1 MRVRL
6 AEWFTLIQ
14 ISSDVLSVLVAFSLA
29 YYLKVKGIVG
39 GEEYVLGFDQY
50 FPFVLIIALFQIV
63 VFFSLR
69 LYSLARRPFVKEI
82 GLLFYACII
91 WSGIVLALLFLQ
103 RQFYF
108 SRLLLASAII
118 IFFSLGFLTRFLLRI
133 FRRIAYKIGVGVR
146 GVVVIGAKEQSM
158 YLADQLQRMYG
169 WQLLGII
176 KEENLEQLS
185 LSELFSPWQKD
196 NHSQIEEVWLASDEV
211 SPMREEEIFDFCA
224 DNKITYR
231 YVPNFFASSSKK
243 VESLFVGDYPLLEV
257 LPTPLTGWGKIIKRV
272 LDIVGSFVGLIILSP
287 IFLLI
292 GLLIKVFTPGPVF
305 IGLERVG
312 IKKNS
317 QLALAKPK
325 SRSGFFLERVGEEK
339 KENTFTMYKFRSMSV
354 GAHKKRDELMALNER
369 KDGPLFKLKDDPRVT
384 PLGRF
389 MRKFRIDELLQLWN
403 VLKGDMALIGPR
415 AHEHGEVSKYIHKQM
430 RILRI
435 KPGMTGMAQ
444 VSGASDL
451 PFEQEVKLE
460 SYYIQNWSL
469 WLDVQILL
477 RTVWVVITK
486 KGAA

>member
-14 ISSDVLSVLVAFSLA
+14 IPSDVLSVLVAFSLA
-29 YYLKVKGIVG
+29 YYLKVQGIIG
-39 GEEYVLGFDQY
+39 GEEYVLGFNQY
-50 FPFVLIIALFQIV
+50 LPFVLIIALFQII

-69 LYSLARRPFVKEI
+69 LYSLDRRPFVKEI
-82 GLLFYACII
+82 GLLFYACLI
-91 WSGIVLALLFLQ
+91 WSGIVLAMLFLQ

-118 IFFSLGFLTRFLLRI
+118 ILFSLGILSRFLLRVL
-133 FRRIAYKIGVGVR
+133 RRIAYKIGVGIR
-146 GVVVIGAKEQSM
+146 GVLVIGSEEESL
-158 YLADQLQRMYG
+158 YLAHQLQLMHG

-176 KEENLEQLS
+176 KERDLEQLT
-185 LSELFSPWQKD
+185 LNELFTPWQKEQ
-196 NHSQIEEVWLASDEV
+196 SWQIEEVWLASDKV
-211 SPMREEEIFDFCA
+211 SPGREEEIFDFCA

-257 LPTPLTGWGKIIKRV
+257 LPTPLTGWGKITKRV
-272 LDIVGSFVGLIILSP
+272 LDILGSLVGLIVLSP
-287 IFLLI
+287 VFLAI
-292 GLLIKVFTPGPVF
+292 AGIIKIFTPGPIF

-317 QLALAKPK
+317 PSDLSKPRAK
-325 SRSGFFLERVGEEK
+325 SGFFLELVGEAK
-339 KENTFTMYKFRSMSV
+339 KESTFTMYKFRSMSV
-354 GAHKKRDELMALNER
+354 GAHQKRDDLMALNER
-369 KDGPLFKLKDDPRVT
+369 KDGPLFKLKNDPRVT
-384 PLGRF
+384 PLGKF
-389 MRKFRIDELLQLWN
+389 LRKFRIDELPQLWN

-415 AHEHGEVSKYIHKQM
+415 AHEYGEVAKYSQKQM

-451 PFEQEVKLE
+451 AFEQEVKLE

-469 WLDVQILL
+469 WLDLQILL

>member
-1 MRVRL
+1 MKVRL

-14 ISSDVLSVLVAFSLA
+14 IPSDVLSVLIAFSLA
-29 YYLKVKGIVG
+29 YFLKVHGLIG
-39 GEEYVLGFDQY
+39 GEEYVLGFNQY
-50 FPFVLIIALFQIV
+50 LPFVLVIALFQVV
-63 VFFSLR
+63 VFFSLQ
-69 LYSLARRPFVKEI
+69 LYSLDRRPFVKEI

-91 WSGIVLALLFLQ
+91 WSGVVLALLFLQ

-118 IFFSLGFLTRFLLRI
+118 IFFLLGFFTRFLLRI
-133 FRRIAYKIGVGVR
+133 LKRIAYKIGLGVR
-146 GVVVIGAKEQSM
+146 GVLVIGGQEQAM
-158 YLADQLQRMYG
+158 YLANELQRMYG

-176 KEENLEQLS
+176 KEENLDRLT
-185 LSELFSPWQKD
+185 LNELFAPWQKGQE
-196 NHSQIEEVWLASDEV
+196 SQVEEVWLASDTI
-211 SPMREEEIFDFCA
+211 SPVREEEFFDFCA
-224 DNKITYR
+224 DNKITFR

-243 VESLFVGDYPLLEV
+243 IESLFVGDYPLLEV
-257 LPTPLTGWGKIIKRV
+257 LPTPLTGWGKIIKRM
-272 LDIVGSFVGLIILSP
+272 LDIFGSIVGLIILLP
-287 IFLLI
+287 IFLFI
-292 GLLIKVFTPGPVF
+292 GLLIKIFTPGPIF

-312 IKKNS
+312 IKKNPS
-317 QLALAKPK
+317 VVLGQKRPK
-325 SRSGFFLERVGEEK
+325 SSFFLERVGEEK
-339 KENTFTMYKFRSMSV
+339 KDNTFTMYKFRSMSV
-354 GAHKKRDELMALNER
+354 GSHVKRNELLALNER
-369 KDGPLFKLKDDPRVT
+369 KDGPLFKLKNDPRVT

-389 MRKFRIDELLQLWN
+389 MRKFRVDELPQLWN

-415 AHEHGEVSKYIHKQM
+415 AHEYGEVSKYSQKQM

-451 PFEQEVKLE
+451 PFDQEVKLE

-469 WLDVQILL
+469 WLDMQILL